1 MSMTWSR
8 RPPILAATGLTLAG
22 VVVAI
27 VVVATGA
34 SGASGYRTALS
45 TTATVEQTLSV
56 TGTVGPVNK
65 ATAGFQVSGT
75 VSAVNIAV
83 GQTVTAGQLLAS
95 LDTTALQ
102 QDVSSAQL
110 KLSADQAKWSE
121 DASSAST
128 TTTTTSST
136 TPTGGTGANGA
147 AGSPGDASPAASG
160 PGAAHDSAQQLATD
174 QAAIDSDQAALIKAQ
189 QSLANAQ
196 LKSPIAGLVASVG
209 LATGQSVTAG
219 SASAAITIINTGAYA
234 VTASL
239 PSSQSAAVHVGDEAS
254 VTINGTTGT
263 LPGTVERIGP
273 VNTSAS
279 GDTYPLIV
287 ALAPGSH
294 GIAAGSTAQV
304 QVVLRQVDHALAVPT
319 SAVSTGGTH
328 DSSVVVLVAG
338 NPVRRK
344 VTVGVVGARYTQIT
358 SGISA
363 NMTVVLADLSLAVP
377 SSSTNSSTSG
387 FGGGS
392 FQRVA
397 TVK

>member
-1 MSMTWSR
+1 MTWR
-8 RPPILAATGLTLAG
+8 RRSPILAATGLTVAG

-34 SGASGYRTALS
+34 SGAGGYRTALS

-56 TGTVGPVNK
+56 TGPVDPVNK
-65 ATAGFQVSGT
+65 ATADFQVSGT
-75 VSAVNIAV
+75 VSAVNVAV
-83 GQTVTAGQLLAS
+83 GQTVAAGQLLAS
-95 LDTTALQ
+95 LDTTTLQ

-110 KLSADQAKWSE
+110 KLSGDQAKLSE
-121 DASSAST
+121 DQSSAST
-128 TTTTTSST
+128 TTTTTTTT
-136 TPTGGTGANGA
+136 TPTGATGANGA
-147 AGSPGDASPAASG
+147 AASPGHASPAASA
-160 PGAAHDSAQQLATD
+160 PSAAHDSPQQLATD

-189 QSLANAQ
+189 QSLADAQ
-196 LKSPIAGLVASVG
+196 LTSPIAGIIASVG
-209 LATGQSVTAG
+209 LAAGQSVTAG
-219 SASAAITIINTGAYA
+219 SASAVITIINTDAYA

-263 LPGTVERIGP
+263 LAGTVSRVGP

-328 DSSVVVLVAG
+328 GSSVVVLVAG
-338 NPVRRK
+338 SPVRRR

-377 SSSTNSSTSG
+377 SSSTNSSTNG

-392 FQRVA
+392 VQNVLKVR
-397 TVK
+397 

>member
-1 MSMTWSR
+1 MSMTGHR
-8 RPPILAATGLTLAG
+8 RLLIQAATGLTLAG
-22 VVVAI
+22 AVAVVAI
-27 VVVATGA
+27 VATGS
-34 SGASGYRTALS
+34 SGTGGYRTALS

-65 ATAGFQVSGT
+65 ATADFQVSGT
-75 VSAVNIAV
+75 VSAVNVAV

-95 LDTTALQ
+95 LDTTTLLQ
-102 QDVSSAQL
+102 GVSSAQL
-110 KLSADQAKWSE
+110 KLSADQAKLSE
-121 DASSAST
+121 DQSSAST
-128 TTTTTSST
+128 TTTTTT
-136 TPTGGTGANGA
+136 APTGGTGSNGA
-147 AGSPGDASPAASG
+147 AASPGHASPAASA
-160 PGAAHDSAQQLATD
+160 PSAAHDTAQQLATD
-174 QAAIDSDQAALIKAQ
+174 QAAIYSDQAALIKAQ

-196 LKSPIAGLVASVG
+196 LKSPIAGLIASVG
-209 LATGQSVTAG
+209 LAVGQSVTAG
-219 SASAAITIINTGAYA
+219 SASAAITIINTDTYA

-254 VTINGTTGT
+254 VTINGTAGT
-263 LPGTVERIGP
+263 LPGTVSRVGP

-294 GIAAGSTAQV
+294 GITAGSTAQV

-319 SAVSTGGTH
+319 SAVSTGSTH
-328 DSSVVVLVAG
+328 NSSVVVLVAG

-363 NMTVVLADLSLAVP
+363 NMTVVLADLSQAVP
-377 SSSTNSSTSG
+377 SSSTNSSSNG
-387 FGGGS
+387 FGGRS
-392 FQRVA
+392 FQRA
-397 TVK
+397 AAVK

>member
-1 MSMTWSR
+1 MTWSR

-34 SGASGYRTALS
+34 SGAGGYRTALS

-56 TGTVGPVNK
+56 TGTVAPVNK
-65 ATAGFQVSGT
+65 ATANFQVSGT
-75 VSAVNIAV
+75 VSAVNVAV
-83 GQTVTAGQLLAS
+83 GQTVAAGQLLAS
-95 LDTTALQ
+95 LDTTTLQ

-121 DASSAST
+121 DASSGST
-128 TTTTTSST
+128 TTTTTT

-147 AGSPGDASPAASG
+147 GANPGHASPAASA
-160 PGAAHDSAQQLATD
+160 PSAAHDSAQQLATD
-174 QAAIDSDQAALIKAQ
+174 QAAIYSDQAALIKAQ
-189 QSLANAQ
+189 QSLADAQ
-196 LKSPIAGLVASVG
+196 LTSPIAGVIASVG
-209 LATGQSVTAG
+209 LAAGQSVTAG
-219 SASAAITIINTGAYA
+219 SASAAITIINTDAYA

-239 PSSQSAAVHVGDEAS
+239 PSSQAAAVHVGDAAS
-254 VTINGTTGT
+254 VTVNGTTGT
-263 LPGTVERIGP
+263 LAGTVSRVGP

-363 NMTVVLADLSLAVP
+363 NMMVVLADLSQAVP
-377 SSSTNSSTSG
+377 SSSTNSSTNS

-392 FQRVA
+392 FQRVTA
-397 TVK
+397 VK